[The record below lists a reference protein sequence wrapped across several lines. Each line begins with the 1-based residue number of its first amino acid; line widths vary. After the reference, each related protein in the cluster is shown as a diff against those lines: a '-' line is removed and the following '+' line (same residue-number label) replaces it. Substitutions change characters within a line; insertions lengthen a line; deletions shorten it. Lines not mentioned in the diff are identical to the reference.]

1 MVGAVAVGGAGQ
13 FVEGRDQGVIGAE
26 RDYSAH
32 FLINFVFDVYGVYSE
47 NECIRK
53 LSASNRPAVSSV
65 EKPLSISGLNEE
77 PAPSGAGGRTAW
89 DYQAWLKWKPCLGE
103 KRVLTSL

>member
-1 MVGAVAVGGAGQ
+1 MFQQATGIGIGQAFIDGSDLPLLPFQVLRERLPQVIRAVAVGGAGQ

-26 RDYSAH
+26 RDYGAH

-53 LSASNRPAVSSV
+53 LSGEQSPGCFVRRKTFIDQWV
-65 EKPLSISGLNEE
+65 E
-77 PAPSGAGGRTAW
+77 
-89 DYQAWLKWKPCLGE
+89 
-103 KRVLTSL
+103 